1 MQFTAS
7 LDLFEQKLRIKLDDS
22 HRQGANLAGREMIV
36 EIDFRDLLS
45 ARQDEQDGKTMHLW
59 SFKRNKVTKK
69 CCGGGKNRYVRK
81 LEVSLIEEYGDK
93 IISNMTE

>member
-1 MQFTAS
+1 
-7 LDLFEQKLRIKLDDS
+7 
-22 HRQGANLAGREMIV
+22 
-36 EIDFRDLLS
+36 
-45 ARQDEQDGKTMHLW
+45 MHLW